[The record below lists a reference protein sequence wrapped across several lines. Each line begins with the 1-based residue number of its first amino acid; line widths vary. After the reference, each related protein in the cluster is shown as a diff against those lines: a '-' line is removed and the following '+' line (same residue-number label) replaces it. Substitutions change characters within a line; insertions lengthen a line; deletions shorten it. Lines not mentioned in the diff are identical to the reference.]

1 MIRLRIF
8 YALLGALVLHDVAAL
23 AAEADPPSLGL
34 PCINPA
40 AYGADPSGALDSTE
54 AIVTAIRNA
63 AWSPSS
69 SAPGVVCLPAGH
81 FKTTS
86 TIAIASDYVT
96 IQGAGY
102 FATLLV
108 PAGDYGDVFYVAKA
122 KPAPFIFGVNFANLR
137 IYMTAN
143 PTHGA
148 GIHFNQAHSSTIT
161 HVQVD
166 GMFGAY
172 DIESSVNLFFDGA
185 NSVGNNSN
193 SGSYG
198 YRFHR
203 ANTEAVNPS
212 EDFVENVN
220 VRGLSGQSIS
230 YALIVNDSDGIQ
242 FSNFHFGW
250 SSGAAVLLQ
259 PQFPSDVIFGMYFGN
274 GVFDNSRYDVYA
286 TSIPGYTGSMRLW
299 NFTGTVFETASLD
312 GFYADA
318 PALSD
323 VIAIGDHF
331 TLCGRHG
338 VNVSA
343 GTRFKFG
350 QSIFTANNRSGE
362 GGNHVN
368 LAGTVKDVNVDGA
381 SYSTAMSK
389 HAVSSNIAISGSA
402 DQISAH
408 AQSFSGAAGRDIS
421 MESSGRAVE
430 VTTLGATSPGNARPP
445 RP

>member
-1 MIRLRIF
+1 MIRLSARVAF
-8 YALLGALVLHDVAAL
+8 VMCLVLHSVAATTPE
-23 AAEADPPSLGL
+23 AAPPL
-34 PCINPA
+34 PGAACVNPI
-40 AYGADPSGALDSTE
+40 AYGADPSGARDSTAAIE
-54 AIVTAIRNA
+54 AAIRNA
-63 AWSPSS
+63 AWSLGSP
-69 SAPGVVCLPAGH
+69 APGVVCLPAGH

-86 TIAIASDYVT
+86 TIAITSGYVT

-102 FATLLV
+102 FATLLM

-122 KPAPFIFGVNFANLR
+122 TPAPYIFGVNFANLR
-137 IYMTAN
+137 IYITAN

-148 GIHFNQAHSSTIT
+148 GIHFNQANSSTIT

-172 DIESSVNLFFDGA
+172 DIKSSANLFFDAA

-193 SGSYG
+193 AGSYG

-203 ANTEAVNPS
+203 ANNEAVNPS

-230 YALIVNDSDGIQ
+230 YALIVNASDGIQ

-259 PQFPSDVIFGMYFGN
+259 PQFPNDVIFGLYFGN
-274 GVFDNSRYDVYA
+274 GVLDNSRYDVYA

-338 VNVSA
+338 VNISA

-350 QSIFTANNRSGE
+350 QSIFTANNRSGG

-368 LAGTVKDVNVDGA
+368 LAGMVKDLNVDGA
-381 SYSTAMSK
+381 SYDTAMSK

-402 DQISAH
+402 DQISAQ
-408 AQSFSGAAGRDIS
+408 AQSFSGPAERDIS
-421 MESSGRAVE
+421 MESSGKAIEITV
-430 VTTLGATSPGNARPP
+430 LGVTSPANALPP

>member
-1 MIRLRIF
+1 LIVGL
-8 YALLGALVLHDVAAL
+8 ALHGTACA
-23 AAEADPPSLGL
+23 AAEAAAPLGA
-34 PCINPA
+34 PCVNPV
-40 AYGADPSGALDSTE
+40 AYGADPTGAGDSTK
-54 AIVTAIRNA
+54 AIATAIRNA
-63 AWSPSS
+63 AWSPGS
-69 SAPGVVCLPAGH
+69 SAPGMVCLPAGH
-81 FKTTS
+81 FKTTA
-86 TIAIASDYVT
+86 TIPVATDNVT

-102 FATLLV
+102 FGTLLV
-108 PAGDYGDVFYVAKA
+108 PVGDYGDVFYVAKA
-122 KPAPFIFGVNFANLR
+122 KPTPFIFGVNFANLR
-137 IYMTAN
+137 IYTTGN

-148 GIHFNQAHSSTIT
+148 GIHFNQANSSTIT

-172 DIESSVNLFFDGA
+172 DIESSLHLFFDGA

-203 ANTEAVNPS
+203 ANNQAVNPS

-259 PQFPSDVIFGMYFGN
+259 SQFPNDVIFGMYFGN

-338 VNVSA
+338 VNISA

-350 QSIFTANNRSGE
+350 QSIFTANNRSG
-362 GGNHVN
+362 GDGNHVN
-368 LAGTVKDVNVDGA
+368 LAGTVRDVNVDGA

-389 HAVSSNIAISGSA
+389 HAVTSNIAISGSA
-402 DQISAH
+402 DQISAQ
-408 AQSFSGAAGRDIS
+408 AQSFSGAAGRDIT
-421 MESSGRAVE
+421 MESIGRAVE
-430 VTTLGATSPGNARPP
+430 ITTLGMTSPGNALPSRP
-445 RP
+445 

>member
-1 MIRLRIF
+1 LIAGF
-8 YALLGALVLHDVAAL
+8 AAHGAACAAVE
-23 AAEADPPSLGL
+23 AAEPPGA
-34 PCINPA
+34 PCVNPV
-40 AYGADPSGALDSTE
+40 AYGADPSGARDSTA
-54 AIVTAIRNA
+54 AIETAIRNA
-63 AWSPSS
+63 SWKPGS

-102 FATLLV
+102 FATLLM

-122 KPAPFIFGVNFANLR
+122 TPAPFIFGVNFANLR

-148 GIHFNQAHSSTIT
+148 GIHFNQANSSTIT

-203 ANTEAVNPS
+203 ANNQAVNPS

-259 PQFPSDVIFGMYFGN
+259 PQFPNDVIFGMYFGN

-312 GFYADA
+312 GFYADS

-338 VNVSA
+338 VNISA

-350 QSIFTANNRSGE
+350 QSIFTANNRSGG

-368 LAGTVKDVNVDGA
+368 LAGTVRDVNVDGA
-381 SYSTAMSK
+381 SYSAAMSK
-389 HAVSSNIAISGSA
+389 HAVTSNIAISGSA
-402 DQISAH
+402 DQISAQ
-408 AQSFSGAAGRDIS
+408 AQSFSGAAGRDIT
-421 MESSGRAVE
+421 MESIGRAVE
-430 VTTLGATSPGNARPP
+430 ITTLGATSPGNALPP